1 MSRTSLEQSP
11 SRFMAML
18 RQTRHSLV
26 PGLALSQPLRSDQCS
41 ENRWSQSNG
50 STFAGDVDEIAAA
63 PRQNVVAGLF
73 DRFCSSH

>member
-1 MSRTSLEQSP
+1 
-11 SRFMAML
+11 MAML
-18 RQTRHSLV
+18 RQTRLSLV

-41 ENRWSQSNG
+41 ENRWTQGNG

-63 PRQNVVAGLF
+63 PRQNVAAGLS

>member
-1 MSRTSLEQSP
+1 MSGTSLEQSP

-18 RQTRHSLV
+18 RQTRLSLV
-26 PGLALSQPLRSDQCS
+26 PSLALSQPLRSDQCS
-41 ENRWSQSNG
+41 ENRWTQSNG

-63 PRQNVVAGLF
+63 PRQNVAAGLC

>member
-1 MSRTSLEQSP
+1 MSRTTMDKSP

-18 RQTRHSLV
+18 RQTRETLV
-26 PGLALSQPLRSDQCS
+26 PGLALSQPFRSDQCS
-41 ENRWSQSNG
+41 ENRWTQGNG

-63 PRQNVVAGLF
+63 PRQNVAAGLS

>member
-1 MSRTSLEQSP
+1 MSQTSLEQSS
-11 SRFMAML
+11 SRFIAIL
-18 RQTRHSLV
+18 RQTRTSLV

-41 ENRWSQSNG
+41 ENRWTQGNG

-63 PRQNVVAGLF
+63 PRQNVAAGLS